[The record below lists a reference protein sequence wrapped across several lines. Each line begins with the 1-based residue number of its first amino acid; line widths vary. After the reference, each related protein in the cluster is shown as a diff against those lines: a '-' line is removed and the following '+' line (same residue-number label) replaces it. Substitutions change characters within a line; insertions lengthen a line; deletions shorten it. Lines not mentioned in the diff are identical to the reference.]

1 VEEVAGTKQLTK
13 TNALSSVTA
22 SGKRDGIPVG
32 IKHKTANGDDSLRV
46 SSRGLVPI
54 LDETWGI
61 RQALNTCLTEGQ
73 DVAGFPESY
82 AVR

>member
-1 VEEVAGTKQLTK
+1 VKETENIQE
-13 TNALSSVTA
+13 TNAFSSVTA

-32 IKHKTANGDDSLRV
+32 IKYKAASGDNSLRV

-61 RQALNTCLTEGQ
+61 WQAHNTCLTEGQ